1 MDNMNKK
8 IVMTKDDYGE
18 FMELRGMANSYQALN
33 ITLQLMDA
41 KGDLTLDNLVD
52 LLTGISDE
60 IYDQMNY
67 LIEKHGL
74 NGKSLDDIV
83 VLDTVE

>member
-1 MDNMNKK
+1 MDNKK
-8 IVMTKDDYGE
+8 VVMTKDDFGE
-18 FMELRGMANSYQALN
+18 FMGLRGVVNSYQALN

-60 IYDQMNY
+60 IYDQMND
-67 LIEKHGL
+67 LIEKYDL
-74 NGKSLDDIV
+74 NGKSLNDIV
-83 VLDTVE
+83 VLDMLE

>member
-1 MDNMNKK
+1 
-8 IVMTKDDYGE
+8 MTKDDYGE

>member
-1 MDNMNKK
+1 MNKK

-18 FMELRGMANSYQALN
+18 FMELRGMANSYQALH
-33 ITLQLMDA
+33 ITLQLMDS
-41 KGDLTLDNLVD
+41 KGDLTLDNLLD
-52 LLTGISDE
+52 LLNGISDE